1 MKCNYKVHTF
11 VYTME
16 IVIKSLPPH
25 SALNLRQSSNDLLIV
40 MPPSNDLQADRRI
53 LISLRRV
60 HVIDELI
67 FCILRFI
74 VQVLLILPRVD
85 RCDGEYDAGVVE

>member
-1 MKCNYKVHTF
+1 
-11 VYTME
+11 ME
-16 IVIKSLPPH
+16 IGIKSLPPH

-53 LISLRRV
+53 LISFRRV
-60 HVIDELI
+60 HIIDELI

-74 VQVLLILPRVD
+74 VQILLILLRVD
-85 RCDGEYDAGVVE
+85 RCDGEYDARVVK